1 MAGIDVR
8 LLSGRAVVARTKAAA
23 NGSYR
28 LTAPGPGA
36 YRVEVALT
44 VTGKGG
50 SGTRRDSRSAA
61 VTVR

>member
-8 LLSGRAVVARTKAAA
+8 LVSGRAVGGPREGGA

-50 SGTRRDSRSAA
+50 SATRRDARSAA